1 MATIVNI
8 PDDAIIEILLRLP
21 VKSLI
26 RFKSVSKFW
35 FSLLISPQFIDM
47 HLKFSLAR
55 DDELVLIKR
64 FLQEESKNVLS
75 LHSNNES
82 LKILVPNYL
91 DLQDLNIDNDSLEIK
106 APNEPWSQLVGGCN
120 GIVCFFHHYNFIL
133 LNPATRE
140 MRILPPLPSLLF
152 KDFHMEGLGFGFDTI
167 TNDYKVVIILRLPY
181 DNVYTPKSYS
191 SDSGEDEVYEGG
203 LCSPSPPFPN
213 ISFDFSNWPCKLEI
227 YSLCSNTW
235 KELDVQLP
243 ITREFPYNCFDLF
256 FNGRMHWKAL
266 EGCILSLDINTEAFH
281 KFGLPKADK
290 TSIFENLIN
299 REILVVIHDA
309 LALLLYTHRYPTPH
323 PYEQFIDVWI
333 MKEYGN
339 EESWSKQYSIGPLSR
354 IQRPISIWKNNR
366 ILLEKVV
373 PEYNLVDDNVVQL
386 VACDLFNCEK
396 LLKYNIIGLAYTLE
410 VLFYKESLVSIA

>member
-106 APNEPWSQLVGGCN
+106 APNEPWSQLV
-120 GIVCFFHHYNFIL
+120 
-133 LNPATRE
+133 
-140 MRILPPLPSLLF
+140 
-152 KDFHMEGLGFGFDTI
+152 
-167 TNDYKVVIILRLPY
+167 
-181 DNVYTPKSYS
+181 
-191 SDSGEDEVYEGG
+191 
-203 LCSPSPPFPN
+203 
-213 ISFDFSNWPCKLEI
+213 
-227 YSLCSNTW
+227 
-235 KELDVQLP
+235 
-243 ITREFPYNCFDLF
+243 
-256 FNGRMHWKAL
+256 
-266 EGCILSLDINTEAFH
+266 GCILSLDINTEAFH